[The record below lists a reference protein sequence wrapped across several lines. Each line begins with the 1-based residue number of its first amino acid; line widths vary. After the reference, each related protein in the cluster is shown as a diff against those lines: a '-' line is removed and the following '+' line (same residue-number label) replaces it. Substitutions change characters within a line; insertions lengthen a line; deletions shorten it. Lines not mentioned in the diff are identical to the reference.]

1 MTLSSRHSKRHMRLK
16 GIELSGFRGAR
27 DLLSIPFGSG
37 FTIITGRNGSGKSSI
52 CDAVEFIFTGHLSRF
67 GAGDVEG
74 GERISD
80 YIWWR
85 DGSAA
90 SHKQVKAIFEL
101 ENEKTVE
108 RIATPE
114 GIKPGFQDDLLF
126 DEKSHPPDPLTR
138 LCQTAI
144 IRDESI
150 TRLSTD
156 LAEADRFDF
165 FYKAIGLT
173 DLVAIEQRAHNVYQK
188 LRRNSEDLEKQYGIQ
203 RERVAG
209 IISEISQA
217 RVTASQAEDIDLPKL
232 RAKLLE
238 IAGLSSDLSIGQL
251 SSAVQRTLAD
261 LKQRMSALERLKIDV
276 EQLANWREQSKML
289 ESRCQ
294 ALEDKVSAADLAVE
308 SAQKGQIEA
317 GDRLKSAQVE
327 GPAIKLLAQLRQYGT
342 LVGLQNGRCPLCN
355 SVVSEASFS
364 AHLQEIQQSIE
375 LANGALME
383 LTEAE
388 AAKAAEYS
396 KRKDEYQA
404 QSLELSRLRSELE
417 SARMALQK
425 SEDRAR
431 TLGVTLDPENIAGE
445 VLTTEKKATE
455 LERGLRD
462 LQASVALDRVAEL
475 EKQRDIA
482 QRDAETTARRIEWLA
497 TAARNAKSAEDTTK
511 RVSWEAVDECLAALS
526 PLLSELY
533 YRLKPHSDYADVRY
547 RMRGDVKRFLSFAVG
562 RDINPRFTF
571 SSGQRR
577 ALGLAFL
584 LAVHLSRPW
593 CKFHT
598 LILDDPVQHIDDYRA
613 LHLAEVLSSI
623 RQLGHQVICTVEDP
637 GLADLLC
644 RRLRSS
650 TADDGIKIELE
661 YEPGTGSKI
670 KQIRSI
676 GPLPERILLSA

>member
-1 MTLSSRHSKRHMRLK
+1 MRLK
-16 GIELSGFRGAR
+16 KIELSGFRGAR
-27 DLLSIPFGSG
+27 ESLSIPFGSG
-37 FTIITGRNGSGKSSI
+37 FTIITGRNGSGKSSV
-52 CDAVEFIFTGHLSRF
+52 CDAIEFIFTGGLSRF
-67 GAGDVEG
+67 SASDVEG

-85 DGSAA
+85 DGSTT
-90 SHKQVKAIFEL
+90 SQKQVKAIFESDDG
-101 ENEKTVE
+101 KIFE
-108 RIATPE
+108 RIATPD
-114 GIKPGFQDDLLF
+114 GITPGFQDDLLY
-126 DEKSHPPDPLTR
+126 DANSHPPDPLTR

-150 TRLSTD
+150 TRFSTD

-173 DLVAIEQRAHNVYQK
+173 DLVAIEQRAHNAHQK
-188 LRRNSEDLEKQYGIQ
+188 LRKSIEDVERQYAIQ

-209 IISEISQA
+209 IISEISQV
-217 RVTASQAEDIDLPKL
+217 RVTAAQADDIDLPKL
-232 RAKLLE
+232 RTTLSE
-238 IAGLSSDLSIGQL
+238 IAGLSTDLSLGQM
-251 SSAVQRTLAD
+251 SAAVQRMLAD
-261 LKQRMSALERLKIDV
+261 LKHRTNALELLKIDV
-276 EQLANWREQSKML
+276 EQLADWRKRSDSL
-289 ESRCQ
+289 EATCR
-294 ALEDKVSAADLAVE
+294 ALEEKVSATEGILT
-308 SAQKGQIEA
+308 SAEKAQTEA
-317 GDRLKSAQVE
+317 GDRLKSAQVDN
-327 GPAIKLLAQLRQYGT
+327 PKFRLLAQLKQYGS
-342 LVGLQNGRCPLCN
+342 LVGLQEGRCPLCN
-355 SVVSEASFS
+355 SIVSEAEFS
-364 AHLQEIQQSIE
+364 EHLQEIDQNIQTTNAALVELTEVESARTAEYSTLKEAFQAQSIE
-375 LANGALME
+375 L
-383 LTEAE
+383 
-388 AAKAAEYS
+388 
-396 KRKDEYQA
+396 
-404 QSLELSRLRSELE
+404 SRARSELE
-417 SARMALQK
+417 SVRMALRK
-425 SEDRAR
+425 VEERAEA
-431 TLGVTLDPENIAGE
+431 LGVTVDPENIDREA
-445 VLTTEKKATE
+445 LTAKKKAADLDKGL
-455 LERGLRD
+455 LE
-462 LQASVALDRVAEL
+462 LQASVAGDRVAEL
-475 EKQRDIA
+475 EKQRNLE
-482 QRDAETTARRIEWLA
+482 QKDAETTAGRIEWLA

-533 YRLKPHSDYADVRY
+533 YRLKPHADYSEIRY

-562 RDINPRFTF
+562 QDINPRFTF

-593 CKFHT
+593 CNFHT

-661 YEPGTGSKI
+661 YEPGMGSRI
-670 KQIRSI
+670 KEILSI

>member
-1 MTLSSRHSKRHMRLK
+1 MRLK
-16 GIELSGFRGAR
+16 KIELSGFRGAR
-27 DLLSIPFGSG
+27 ESLSIPFGSG
-37 FTIITGRNGSGKSSI
+37 FTIITGRNGSGKSSV
-52 CDAVEFIFTGHLSRF
+52 CDAIEFIFTGGLSRF
-67 GAGDVEG
+67 SASDVEG

-85 DGSAA
+85 DGSTT
-90 SHKQVKAIFEL
+90 SQKQVKAIFESDDG
-101 ENEKTVE
+101 KMFE
-108 RIATPE
+108 RIATPD
-114 GIKPGFQDDLLF
+114 GIRPGFQDDLLY
-126 DEKSHPPDPLTR
+126 DANSHPPDPLTR

-150 TRLSTD
+150 TRFSTD

-173 DLVAIEQRAHNVYQK
+173 DLVAIEQRAHNAHQK
-188 LRRNSEDLEKQYGIQ
+188 LRKSIEDVERQYAIQ

-209 IISEISQA
+209 IISEISQV
-217 RVTASQAEDIDLPKL
+217 RVTAAQADDIDLPKL
-232 RAKLLE
+232 RTTLSE
-238 IAGLSSDLSIGQL
+238 IAGLSTDMSLGQM
-251 SSAVQRTLAD
+251 SAAVQRVLAD
-261 LKQRMSALERLKIDV
+261 LKHRTNALELLKIDV
-276 EQLANWREQSKML
+276 EQLADWRKRSNSL
-289 ESRCQ
+289 EATCR
-294 ALEDKVSAADLAVE
+294 ALEEKVSAAEGILT
-308 SAQKGQIEA
+308 SAEKDQTEA
-317 GDRLKSAQVE
+317 GDRLKSAQVDN
-327 GPAIKLLAQLRQYGT
+327 PKFRLLAQLKQYGS
-342 LVGLQNGRCPLCN
+342 LVGLQEGRCPLCN
-355 SVVSEASFS
+355 SIVSEAEFS
-364 AHLQEIQQSIE
+364 EHLQEIDQNIQTTN
-375 LANGALME
+375 AALIE
-383 LTEAE
+383 LTEVESART
-388 AAKAAEYS
+388 AEYS
-396 KRKDEYQA
+396 KLKDAFQA
-404 QSLELSRLRSELE
+404 QSLELSRARSELE
-417 SARMALQK
+417 SVRMALRK
-425 SEDRAR
+425 VEERAQA
-431 TLGVTLDPENIAGE
+431 LGVTVDPENIDREA
-445 VLTTEKKATE
+445 LTAKKKAADLDKGL
-455 LERGLRD
+455 LE
-462 LQASVALDRVAEL
+462 LQASVAGDRVAEL
-475 EKQRDIA
+475 EKQRNLE
-482 QRDAETTARRIEWLA
+482 QKDAETTAGRIEWLA

-533 YRLKPHSDYADVRY
+533 YRLKPHADYSEIRY

-562 RDINPRFTF
+562 QDINPRFTF

-593 CKFHT
+593 CNFHT

-661 YEPGTGSKI
+661 YEPGMGSRI
-670 KQIRSI
+670 KEILSI